1 MAKATPWVMNSFPL
15 RGENLAVAVSNATL
29 KPTELLLKLNSLIAE
44 LIRSHQN
51 SSALQ
56 VCTQIHSS
64 HHLKPDNYTLV
75 SSLTACANLHDTV
88 AGDQLH
94 SHATRAGFKAYAHVG
109 NALLS
114 LYAKSKDLN
123 SVNRLFG
130 EITIPDVYAWTTLL
144 SAYAKSGQIDYA
156 CQLFDRVL
164 YRNAATWNGCQ
175 VFDGRLHRSVAIWN
189 AIITGC
195 VENGR
200 EGTALEMFLKMH
212 RWGVGH
218 DHYTFAS
225 VLSLCCSPELV
236 EFGRQVHSLV
246 TRSGFLVRVS
256 VVNAL
261 LTMYFNCGVVQGAYD
276 VFEDAKGTTYNHI
289 TYNAMIAGLMSC
301 GRDTEAL
308 DLFMEMR
315 EACLVPTELT
325 FVSVMSSSSYMGM
338 VKLGRQVHAHI
349 IKMGFES
356 YSSVSNATIT
366 MYSSCADLD
375 SAWVVFKRLE
385 VKDSVSWNSM
395 ISGCAKCNCLSFA
408 IRIYLQ
414 MQRAGLETDD
424 FTVGI
429 LLSYSDSLVMVE
441 MIQALVIKN
450 GLLSNI
456 LVCNAL
462 VSSYSKHGMIE
473 YAFQVF
479 QSMCSQ
485 NLISWNTIISGCLFN
500 GLPLLGLDL
509 FRELFLSEL
518 RLNLYTLT
526 VVLSTC
532 ASIAALRHGKQVHSY
547 ILKWGFGLETPLGN
561 ALITMYSKCGILDWA
576 SKVFSR
582 MMQRDIVSWNAMICA
597 YAQHGEGKEAI
608 RCFMEL
614 QNLDDI
620 KPDEATFTAVLSAC
634 SHAGLVNEGCQI
646 FSTMVNEYGIT
657 PGVDHCSCI
666 IDLLGRAGHL
676 DEAGTLINTM
686 PVQADSRMWWALL
699 GACQAHGNV
708 LLGRVAAEVLL
719 EIEPDNS
726 AAYVQLANIY
736 AAAGQWNEAASV
748 REMMT
753 KRGVVKQPAYSWIE

>member
-1 MAKATPWVMNSFPL
+1 MKSFPL
-15 RGENLAVAVSNATL
+15 QVESVSVAVSNATL
-29 KPTELLLKLNSLIAE
+29 KPTQLLIKLNSLIAA

-56 VCTQIHSS
+56 VFTQIHSS
-64 HHLKPDNYTLV
+64 HHLRPDHYTLV

-94 SHATRAGFKAYAHVG
+94 SHVICAGFKAYAHVG
-109 NALLS
+109 NTVLS

-123 SVNRLFG
+123 SVNRLFS
-130 EITIPDVYAWTTLL
+130 EITIPDVYTWTILL

-156 CQLFDRVL
+156 CQLFDGML
-164 YRNAATWNGCQ
+164 YRNAETWNAFPPLD
-175 VFDGRLHRSVAIWN
+175 VRLYRNIATWN

-200 EGTALEMFLKMH
+200 EGTAVEMFLKMR

-225 VLSLCCSPELV
+225 ILSLCCSPELV
-236 EFGRQVHSLV
+236 QFGRQVHSLIAR
-246 TRSGFLVRVS
+246 TGFLLRVS

-261 LTMYFNCGVVQGAYD
+261 LTMYFNCEVVHGAYD
-276 VFEDAKGTTYNHI
+276 VFEEAKGTTCNQI
-289 TYNAMIAGLMSC
+289 TYNAMIAGLVSN
-301 GRDTEAL
+301 GKDREAL

-315 EACLVPTELT
+315 EACLEPTELT
-325 FVSVMSSSSYMGM
+325 FVTVMSSSSLTGM
-338 VKLGRQVHAHI
+338 VKLGRQVHAQI
-349 IKMGFES
+349 IKMGYEA
-356 YSSVSNATIT
+356 YTSVSNAAIT
-366 MYSSCADLD
+366 MYSSYADLD
-375 SAWVVFKRLE
+375 SASVIFERLAK
-385 VKDSVSWNSM
+385 KDSVSWNSM
-395 ISGCAKCNCLSFA
+395 ISGCVQCNSLSLA
-408 IRIYLQ
+408 IMVYLR

-424 FTVGI
+424 FTVGS
-429 LLSYSDSLVMVE
+429 LLSYSDSLVIVE
-441 MIQALVIKN
+441 LIQALVVKN

-462 VSSYSKHGMIE
+462 VSSYSKHGMIKD
-473 YAFQVF
+473 AFQVF
-479 QSMCSQ
+479 HSMCSQ

-509 FRELFLSEL
+509 FRWLLLSEL
-518 RLNLYTLT
+518 RPNLYTLT

-547 ILKWGFGLETPLGN
+547 ILKLGFGLETPLGN
-561 ALITMYSKCGILDWA
+561 ALITMYAKCGILDWA

-608 RCFMEL
+608 RCFKVL
-614 QNLDDI
+614 QNLDDV

-646 FSTMVNEYGIT
+646 FFTMVDEYGII

-676 DEAGTLINTM
+676 DEAGRLINTM
-686 PVQADSRMWWALL
+686 PAQADSKMWWALL

-708 LLGRVAAEVLL
+708 LLGRVAAEVLQ
-719 EIEPDNS
+719 EIEPYNP

-736 AAAGQWNEAASV
+736 AAAGQWNEAANV
-748 REMMT
+748 REMMN